1 MTVTLILWRTNDTNI
16 RDSYFS
22 RFIHC
27 TPCITIPVTPNS
39 LCYNRSRLPY
49 QGWGW
54 LTDFLVRL
62 KIFGNWRLTG

>member
-1 MTVTLILWRTNDTNI
+1 MNHYSSEILVYSPVNYESLIIIIMIFNDVYGNTEHINI
-16 RDSYFS
+16 TTSYALL
-22 RFIHC
+22 R
-27 TPCITIPVTPNS
+27 
-39 LCYNRSRLPY
+39 